1 MAESRRSEFMSGLE
15 IFFLVCFLVGV
26 TLSVL
31 SFIGGTWHLP
41 HFHVHVPHLHLPQGH
56 VAMPN
61 GAAGAGHTSVAQG
74 GADMPFLNFAT
85 LTAFLAWFGGT
96 GYLLMRYS
104 TLVVSL
110 VLVIST
116 IVGLFGAAIV
126 FLFIAKLLLKHDREL
141 DPADY
146 ERVGV
151 LARVISTI
159 REGGTGEVIFSQE
172 GTRHTCGARSDTG
185 EALARETEVIITRY
199 EKGIAYVRRWEE
211 MAEKT
216 ALGS

>member
-1 MAESRRSEFMSGLE
+1 MSGLE

-26 TLSVL
+26 TFSVL
-31 SFIGGTWHLP
+31 SFLGGTFHLP
-41 HFHVHVPHLHLPQGH
+41 HFHVHVPHIHLPVGH

-61 GAAGAGHTSVAQG
+61 GAAPAAGHVTGVHQ

-85 LTAFLAWFGGT
+85 ITAFLAWFGGA

-110 VLVIST
+110 ILVIST
-116 IVGLFGAAIV
+116 AVGLVGAVIV
-126 FLFIAKLLLKHDREL
+126 FGFIAKFLLKHDREL

-151 LARVISTI
+151 LARVISSI
-159 REGGTGEVIFSQE
+159 REGGTGEIIFSQE

-185 EALARETEVIITRY
+185 EAMARDTEVIITRY

-211 MAEKT
+211 LANES
-216 ALGS
+216 ALGR

>member
-1 MAESRRSEFMSGLE
+1 MSGLE

-26 TLSVL
+26 TFSVL
-31 SFIGGTWHLP
+31 SFLGGTFHLP
-41 HFHVHVPHLHLPQGH
+41 HFHVHVPHVHLPVGH
-56 VAMPN
+56 IAMPH
-61 GAAGAGHTSVAQG
+61 GAAPAAGHIGGAHS

-104 TLVVSL
+104 TFVVS
-110 VLVIST
+110 VILVIST
-116 IVGLFGAAIV
+116 LVGLAGAAIV
-126 FLFIAKLLLKHDREL
+126 FWFIAKLLLKHDREL

-151 LARVISTI
+151 LARVISSI
-159 REGGTGEVIFSQE
+159 REGGTGEIIFSQE

-216 ALGS
+216 ATSS

>member
-1 MAESRRSEFMSGLE
+1 MSGLE

-31 SFIGGTWHLP
+31 SFIGGSFHLP
-41 HFHVHVPHLHLPQGH
+41 HFHVHVPHVHLPQAH
-56 VAMPN
+56 VAVPHA
-61 GAAGAGHTSVAQG
+61 GASGSSTAGHAAAGNQ
-74 GADMPFLNFAT
+74 GADLPVLNFAT
-85 LTAFLAWFGGT
+85 ITAFLAWFGGA

-104 TLVVSL
+104 TLVLSL
-110 VLVIST
+110 ILLIS
-116 IVGLFGAAIV
+116 IAVGLVGAAIV
-126 FLFIAKLLLKHDREL
+126 FLFIAKFLLKHDREL

-159 REGGTGEVIFSQE
+159 REGGTGEIIFSQE

-185 EALARETEVIITRY
+185 EPLARETEVIITRY
-199 EKGIAYVRRWEE
+199 EKGIAYVRAWDE
-211 MAEKT
+211 MAQERAT
-216 ALGS
+216 SSGIGS